1 MCQANYKVLPLFR
14 NCCRQDTNL
23 SSFFSKHKLCIYSE
37 LSCSLTT
44 KKFVSNIEQLRKNWQ
59 NSTFTTP
66 NPPPPP
72 PNQPN
77 RPKIR
82 WQVRAYN
89 ESLTITVQTN
99 ARCVPPPTSS
109 TLPVPQALQRTPI
122 ATHIHPSCRTN
133 RRPPMQH
140 GRGIS
145 DRQRTRAAASEDL
158 ANPNPLAP

>member
-66 NPPPPP
+66 NPPTQSTKSPK
-72 PNQPN
+72 NQMAGESVQRIVN
-77 RPKIR
+77 HHRPDKCT
-82 WQVRAYN
+82 
-89 ESLTITVQTN
+89 L
-99 ARCVPPPTSS
+99 RCVPPPTSS
-109 TLPVPQALQRTPI
+109 TLPVPQALQRTPSPLTSI
-122 ATHIHPSCRTN
+122 
-133 RRPPMQH
+133 
-140 GRGIS
+140 
-145 DRQRTRAAASEDL
+145 RAAERIADPPCNMGEESQTASALEPPHRRTSQTL
-158 ANPNPLAP
+158 IR